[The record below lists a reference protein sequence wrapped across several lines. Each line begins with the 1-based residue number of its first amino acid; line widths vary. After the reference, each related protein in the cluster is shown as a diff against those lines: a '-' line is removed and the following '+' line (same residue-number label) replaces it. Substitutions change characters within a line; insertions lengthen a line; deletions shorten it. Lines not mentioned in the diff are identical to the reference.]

1 MDVQR
6 RYWQELS
13 DLKRDAR
20 YIDLYHARTERTDRW
35 LSIFAAVTSS
45 ASIGAWAVWQHLGP
59 AWAFIIAAS
68 QVLSAVKEHLPYSKR
83 LKALGALSP
92 ELAGLAI
99 SAEHD
104 WYKVSRGL
112 LTEVEIH
119 DLYIAL
125 KRKKLDATQKAFPAS
140 SLPEAR
146 NLLETADRETQL
158 QLHSYY

>member
-35 LSIFAAVTSS
+35 LSILAAVTSS

-92 ELAGLAI
+92 ELVYRPRLVGHLVAAYAARAAVESWSWRTASGGLKPCR
-99 SAEHD
+99 SM
-104 WYKVSRGL
+104 SRVGL
-112 LTEVEIH
+112 
-119 DLYIAL
+119 
-125 KRKKLDATQKAFPAS
+125 
-140 SLPEAR
+140 
-146 NLLETADRETQL
+146 
-158 QLHSYY
+158 